1 MRDDKW
7 LKNILEQVKNR
18 YFPDLEIKNSLFI
31 RFGRSNKQRLGT
43 IKFGRRKENPNTFI
57 TINGFFKDEQIP
69 EFVIVATLSHELI
82 HYAHGFFSPHPQLHR
97 YPHRGSVVDREL
109 TRRGLGDILKLQK
122 EWLKHNWSE
131 YLTKYYYV

>member
-7 LKNILEQVKNR
+7 LRNLFTQVKNR
-18 YFPDLEIKNSLFI
+18 NFPDLEIKNNLFI
-31 RFGRSNKQRLGT
+31 RFGRNNKQRLGT

-57 TINGFFKDEQIP
+57 TINGFFKDERIP

-109 TRRGLGDILKLQK
+109 TQRGLGDILKLQK